1 MPKKINYTLTES
13 ELLTIEQAI
22 KSHADLRVRLRAQ
35 IIRLLHK
42 GQKPTQIAELLSITG
57 SQVYWWHQRWRSEGL
72 AGLADRPRSGRP
84 QAANAA
90 YRQKLE
96 EVLATDPA
104 TYGYAFTVW
113 DSRRLLEHL
122 EQETGVRVCERTFR
136 NILAQQEYVYRRPK
150 HDLDPLQDK
159 AAKAQAEAAIEML
172 KKRPK
177 KARSNFSLWTKQR

>member
-22 KSHADLRVRLRAQ
+22 KSHADLRLRQRAQ

-42 GQKPTQIAELLSITG
+42 GQKPDQTAELLSTTV

-84 QAANAA
+84 KAANAA

-96 EVLATDPA
+96 ETLATDPA
-104 TYGYAFTVW
+104 AFGYAFTVW
-113 DSRRLLEHL
+113 DSGRLMAHL
-122 EQETGVRVCERTFR
+122 EKETGVGVCERTFR
-136 NILAQQEYVYRRPK
+136 NILAEQDYVYRRPK
-150 HDLDPLQDK
+150 HDLNPLQDK
-159 AAKAQAEAAIEML
+159 AVKAQAETAIEML
-172 KKRPK
+172 KKKPK
-177 KARSNFSLWTKQR
+177 KEKLNFSLWTKQR